1 MQEKE
6 QFNLI
11 IPIRNKNIFVTK
23 KTGIESRWLQE
34 IAAIAGTLQ
43 SFISVIVC
51 VQNVNKVHL
60 GYFYSWVMFGL
71 CLSKLIN
78 VDSSKLLEFF

>member
-1 MQEKE
+1 MLTMQEKE

-60 GYFYSWVMFGL
+60 GYVWVMF
-71 CLSKLIN
+71 IQVDN